1 MYTEE
6 QLEDMTLNIFE
17 NLGYERLNG
26 YNIDRDFHSVFMDNN
41 LFDDIS
47 NINRNFNDAQI
58 NDAIKTIKNLSHGNP
73 VEDNKTFTRYLLEGV
88 PVEVKTSN
96 GYQYKNVKLIDFQN
110 INNNHFQAV
119 NQFSIIDRDSKRP
132 DIIIFING
140 IPLVVIELKTATNE
154 DVKLEDAYN
163 QLIGYK
169 NVSIPTLFKYNQFLV
184 ISDGVTAKAGTI
196 TSPYSRFSDWKKVE
210 ENDEVHENMP
220 THETLFNGMFRKDR
234 LLDIIQNFILFSDDK
249 KILAQYHQYFG
260 VKKAIVSTVT
270 KGVKT
275 GKAGILWHTQGSGKS
290 FSMVFYSGNMIKL
303 LNNPTIV
310 VVTDRNDL
318 DNQLYETF
326 TKCDYYLKQK
336 PQRAESRQA
345 LDDML
350 KDRLSGGIFFTTLQ
364 KFEEETGLFSDRD
377 DILVL
382 VDECH
387 RSHYGLEA
395 TMKIDYETKEATE
408 KYGTAKYLHN
418 ALPNAIYIGFTG
430 TPVETK
436 DKSTSAIFGDVIDTY
451 DMTQAI
457 MDGSTVPIMYE
468 SRMARVGLNQ
478 KILDEIDNYY
488 KFIEESGTADEY
500 AINKSK
506 QMMAKISQVI
516 EDPDRLELIVKDII
530 NHYEERKDMV
540 ADHAMVVAYSR
551 KAAYIMYKK
560 FIELRPDYIDV
571 VKMIITP
578 SNKDPEEM
586 QKLIGTKNDKKE
598 LEIRFKNEKDDTNE
612 KFKIAIVVDMWLTG
626 FDVPRLGVMYID
638 KPMKAHNLMQAIAR
652 VNRVY
657 KSKPAGLIV
666 DYIGLKAWLLD
677 ALKTY
682 TTRDQRQI
690 VDNEEI
696 VNTLKDKLEVV
707 DNMLHHL
714 DYSNF
719 NNLDNTE
726 KYNLIKDGANI
737 ILSSEELKKRFMSE
751 SLNVKN
757 LYTLCNGI
765 LEQIYKD
772 KSLFIISVRSFI
784 SKISNEHKLDVSEI
798 NKTVGQMLEE
808 SIREDELINLGELS
822 RGNSLELLSN
832 NMLSKLRNLKDKN
845 VAAEVLSRAIK
856 TTINDIGKVNLTL
869 QEKFSTKFNKIVDAY
884 NERTD
889 LADIEK
895 IIEEFINLKKEI
907 EEELANGNEYN
918 LSPEEKAFFDAL
930 GFDPEIKE
938 LMKDETLVQIA
949 KELVEII
956 NQNLT
961 LDAFKREDARARIRV
976 NIRRLLIKYNYPPIK
991 REGAVEK
998 VIKQA
1003 ELKYQD
1009 NEIQGIG
1016 KNY

>member
-1 MYTEE
+1 
-6 QLEDMTLNIFE
+6 
-17 NLGYERLNG
+17 
-26 YNIDRDFHSVFMDNN
+26 
-41 LFDDIS
+41 
-47 NINRNFNDAQI
+47 
-58 NDAIKTIKNLSHGNP
+58 
-73 VEDNKTFTRYLLEGV
+73 
-88 PVEVKTSN
+88 
-96 GYQYKNVKLIDFQN
+96 
-110 INNNHFQAV
+110 
-119 NQFSIIDRDSKRP
+119 
-132 DIIIFING
+132 
-140 IPLVVIELKTATNE
+140 
-154 DVKLEDAYN
+154 
-163 QLIGYK
+163 
-169 NVSIPTLFKYNQFLV
+169 
-184 ISDGVTAKAGTI
+184 
-196 TSPYSRFSDWKKVE
+196 
-210 ENDEVHENMP
+210 
-220 THETLFNGMFRKDR
+220 
-234 LLDIIQNFILFSDDK
+234 
-249 KILAQYHQYFG
+249 
-260 VKKAIVSTVT
+260 
-270 KGVKT
+270 
-275 GKAGILWHTQGSGKS
+275 
-290 FSMVFYSGNMIKL
+290 
-303 LNNPTIV
+303 
-310 VVTDRNDL
+310 
-318 DNQLYETF
+318 
-326 TKCDYYLKQK
+326 
-336 PQRAESRQA
+336 
-345 LDDML
+345 
-350 KDRLSGGIFFTTLQ
+350 
-364 KFEEETGLFSDRD
+364 
-377 DILVL
+377 
-382 VDECH
+382 
-387 RSHYGLEA
+387 
-395 TMKIDYETKEATE
+395 
-408 KYGTAKYLHN
+408 
-418 ALPNAIYIGFTG
+418 
-430 TPVETK
+430 
-436 DKSTSAIFGDVIDTY
+436 
-451 DMTQAI
+451 
-457 MDGSTVPIMYE
+457 
-468 SRMARVGLNQ
+468 
-478 KILDEIDNYY
+478 
-488 KFIEESGTADEY
+488 
-500 AINKSK
+500 
-506 QMMAKISQVI
+506 
-516 EDPDRLELIVKDII
+516 
-530 NHYEERKDMV
+530 
-540 ADHAMVVAYSR
+540 
-551 KAAYIMYKK
+551 
-560 FIELRPDYIDV
+560 
-571 VKMIITP
+571 
-578 SNKDPEEM
+578 
-586 QKLIGTKNDKKE
+586 
-598 LEIRFKNEKDDTNE
+598 
-612 KFKIAIVVDMWLTG
+612 
-626 FDVPRLGVMYID
+626 
-638 KPMKAHNLMQAIAR
+638 MQAIAR

-719 NNLDNTE
+719 NNLDNTG
-726 KYNLIKDGANI
+726 KYNLIKNGANI

-845 VAAEVLSRAIK
+845 VAAEILSRAIK
-856 TTINDIGKVNLTL
+856 TTIKDIGKVNLTL

-1009 NEIQGIG
+1009 NEI
-1016 KNY
+1016 